1 MAKQTVQAVK
11 NEIQELATGNY
22 KSYPEQYESTA
33 ADTLISV
40 KELAKGY
47 WDCRDYKEIMRDEK
61 LGINL
66 DDYQLWTKEAHSLF
80 LKANG
85 HSLN

>member
-11 NEIQELATGNY
+11 IEIQELAIGNY
-22 KSYPEQYESTA
+22 KSYPQYESSTP
-33 ADTLISV
+33 DTLISV
-40 KELAKGY
+40 QELAKGY
-47 WDCRDYKEIMRDEK
+47 WDSRDYKEVARDEK

-66 DDYQLWTKEAHSLF
+66 EDYQQWTKEAHSQF

>member
-22 KSYPEQYESTA
+22 KSYSEQYESTA
-33 ADTLISV
+33 PDTLISV
-40 KELAKGY
+40 QELAKGY
-47 WDCRDYKEIMRDEK
+47 WDCRDNKEVVRDEK
-61 LGINL
+61 LGISL
-66 DDYQLWTKEAHSLF
+66 DDYQLWTKEAHSSF
-80 LKANG
+80 LKAHG

>member
-11 NEIQELATGNY
+11 SEIQGLAIGNY

-33 ADTLISV
+33 PAALISIQ
-40 KELAKGY
+40 ELAKGY
-47 WDCRDYKEIMRDEK
+47 WDCRDYKEVARDEK

-66 DDYQLWTKEAHSLF
+66 EDYQLWTKEAHSAF